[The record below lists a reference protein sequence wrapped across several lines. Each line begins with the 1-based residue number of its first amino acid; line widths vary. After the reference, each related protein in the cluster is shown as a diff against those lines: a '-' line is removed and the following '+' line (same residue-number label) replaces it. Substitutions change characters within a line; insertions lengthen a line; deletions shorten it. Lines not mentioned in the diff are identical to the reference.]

1 MLAGVRDTGVPVYT
15 PTMKGCWPAA
25 DETLQTHQMTGHQM
39 TGHQVKLT
47 DKRLCNG
54 HGLDTERYST
64 HLRLECESVGRGGHS
79 DRDLLNTIW
88 TVWEAMKS

>member
-39 TGHQVKLT
+39 KLT
-47 DKRLCNG
+47 DKRLCDG
-54 HGLDTERYST
+54 HGLDAERYSA
-64 HLRLECESVGRGGHS
+64 HLRLECESVRSGGHS

-88 TVWEAMKS
+88 TVGEAMKS